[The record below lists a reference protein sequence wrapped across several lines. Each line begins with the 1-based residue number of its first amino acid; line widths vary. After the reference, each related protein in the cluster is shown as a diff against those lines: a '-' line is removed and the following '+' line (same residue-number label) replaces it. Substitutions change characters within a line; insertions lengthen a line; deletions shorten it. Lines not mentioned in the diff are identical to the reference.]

1 MTPDIPTLLPDA
13 LKHSLLSRIDAWT
26 HAAHA
31 AISST
36 HGVRPTAAE
45 AHAAVNDL
53 VAAALQAGYEA
64 GVRSARGE
72 DLSQLFRPD
81 PVTQLRLRPHDA

>member
-1 MTPDIPTLLPDA
+1 MTPDLPTLLPDA
-13 LKHSLLSRIDAWT
+13 LKHSLLSRIDAWA

-31 AISST
+31 AISAT
-36 HGVRPTAAE
+36 HGVRPHAAA

-53 VAAALQAGYEA
+53 AVAALQAGYEA

-72 DLSQLFRPD
+72 DLSNMHRPD
-81 PVTQLRLRPHDA
+81 PATQLRLRPDDA